1 MAKLTVKI
9 TSLTF
14 LLFLVSSCFKKKIE
28 SETLK
33 GKWEF
38 SEYEFVQQSEG
49 FNYDSIN
56 NRETISG
63 EGYIEFT
70 NDNLDQFKYV
80 NGNLK
85 LPRVFDDPLSVYYN
99 NGKPVLFES
108 DFYIET
114 GVSYESLNLR
124 NSYSGTVKNSIG
136 GVLYEGITLKQP
148 SKKKLIIL
156 IGYRDISNPN
166 AHVEKQIIIELKK
179 V

>member
-1 MAKLTVKI
+1 MVNSIIKI
-9 TSLTF
+9 TSLTI

-28 SETLK
+28 PETLK

-38 SEYEFVQQSEG
+38 SEYEFVQNSEG
-49 FNYDSIN
+49 FNFDSIN
-56 NRETISG
+56 SRETISG

-70 NDNLDQFKYV
+70 NNNLDQFKYV

-85 LPRVFDDPLSVYYN
+85 LPKVFDDPLSVYFN
-99 NGKPVLFES
+99 NGKPVLFET
-108 DFYIET
+108 DFYIEK
-114 GVSYESLNLR
+114 GVSYEPHNLR

-136 GVLYEGITLKQP
+136 GVLYEGITLKQL
-148 SKKKLIIL
+148 SKKKLMIL
-156 IGYRDISNPN
+156 IGYLDISNPN